1 MIRLI
6 LTNILLFSILV
17 LAQQTVTLSVE
28 DCIRIGKEN
37 SKTLKISKS
46 KVIQS
51 EAKLAETDANLY
63 PSLKLTAGY
72 TRLSDVGKPD
82 FGPAG
87 ASIAKAFSPILDNY
101 STKITLS
108 QPIFT
113 GFRLSSTSEISE
125 YNKLATEK
133 EYEKDE
139 KQLILEIRNSYWTL
153 YRAIMLKE
161 NIQQNIKMIEAH
173 LEDVE
178 NYKKNGLA
186 TDNEVL
192 KVKVQLSNTKLLLI
206 DAENAIEMSIL
217 ALNSLIGLPLST
229 KIVLKDKPEF
239 LSLEQ
244 YDNNANILNA
254 LNTREEIVSMK
265 YRLEAANSAIN
276 LAKSGWYPQI
286 FFFADYIYSNP
297 NQRYFPQKKEFK
309 GSWDFGITLSFDLW
323 NWLLPKHQT
332 IQAEMQYEQLKQSY
346 ELLKDQINLE
356 VVQNY
361 QNMIKM
367 YEKIK
372 VTQEAKEQARLNHKI
387 TSEKFK
393 AGLISNS
400 ELIDA
405 ETSLLQADINYSLA
419 IADYEFA
426 KAKYLKSIG
435 K

>member
-1 MIRLI
+1 MRYLLI
-6 LTNILLFSILV
+6 IGILLINAFLP
-17 LAQQTVTLSVE
+17 AQEVMQLSVD
-28 DCIRIGKEN
+28 DCIKIGLQN
-37 SKTLKISKS
+37 SKTLKISKA

-51 EAKLAETDANLY
+51 EAKLAESDANLY
-63 PSLKLTAGY
+63 PSLKFSAGY

-87 ASIAKAFSPILDNY
+87 AAISKAFSPILDNY
-101 STKITLS
+101 STKLTLS

-113 GFRLSSTSEISE
+113 GFRLSSSSEISE
-125 YNKLATEK
+125 FNKLAAEK
-133 EYEKDE
+133 DYQKDE
-139 KQLILEIRNSYWTL
+139 KQLILDIRNAYWSL
-153 YRAIMLKE
+153 FKANMLKE

-178 NYKKNGLA
+178 NFRKNGLA
-186 TDNEVL
+186 TDNDVL

-206 DAENAIEMSIL
+206 DAENAIEMTMLSLNSIL
-217 ALNSLIGLPLST
+217 GLPLST
-229 KIVLKDKPEF
+229 KIILKDKPEF
-239 LSLEQ
+239 VSLKIDNYNSDLS
-244 YDNNANILNA
+244 NA
-254 LNTREEIVSMK
+254 LANREELVATK
-265 YRLEAANSAIN
+265 YRMDAANSAIKI
-276 LAKSGWYPQI
+276 AKAGWYPQI

-297 NQRYFPQKKEFK
+297 NSRYFPQKKQFK

-323 NWLLPKHQT
+323 NWMIPKHQT
-332 IQAEMQYEQLKQSY
+332 AQAEMQFEQIKQTY

-356 VVQNY
+356 IVQNY
-361 QNMIKM
+361 QNVKKM

-372 VTQEAKEQARLNHKI
+372 VSEETKQQASLNHKI
-387 TSEKFK
+387 TYEKYK
-393 AGLISNS
+393 AGLVSNS

-405 ETSLLQADINYSLA
+405 ETALLQADINYTIA